1 MRAACRAS
9 ILLACW
15 VWAVHAQAQ
24 TSHSISKQDN
34 SNQGNVTT
42 SQSTSIKQHQ
52 PEPQQRSSILDEPIR
67 FSTKAQDACTMV
79 ISGQGDFTKLR
90 VSCKNKGK
98 SYWCDY
104 LGKPNLCRPYN
115 NNPRHYFTQIMWEMR
130 KISNACQ
137 GLRTYKP
144 QMCRSAVD
152 EAQMVFHNSWPKTFT
167 PRPAQASQDRVQT
180 QPKQPQP
187 SKTGATSKPPTPP
200 KVLPK
205 PQQPAKPVSK
215 PGPKPV
221 QPRKPTKSTTPKP
234 TAEAE
239 SRANKLA
246 EEYCWR
252 SLQGIC
258 AYFIG
263 WFQN

>member
-1 MRAACRAS
+1 MLHNSQIHHIHTCALAHKGPIQTKPHLHTLVALDCHNQ
-9 ILLACW
+9 LL
-15 VWAVHAQAQ
+15 QA
-24 TSHSISKQDN
+24 
-34 SNQGNVTT
+34 
-42 SQSTSIKQHQ
+42 
-52 PEPQQRSSILDEPIR
+52 RSSILDEPIR